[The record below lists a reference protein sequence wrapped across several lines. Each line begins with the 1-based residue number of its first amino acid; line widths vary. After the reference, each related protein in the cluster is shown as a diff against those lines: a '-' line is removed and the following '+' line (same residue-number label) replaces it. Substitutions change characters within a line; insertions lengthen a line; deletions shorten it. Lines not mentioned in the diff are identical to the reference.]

1 MKQKLL
7 PLVAVLAMSFSWN
20 AGAQEKLPLLTVN
33 GESYTNATVTT
44 VTATHLEFKHSRG
57 VASVKLKNLSPELQK
72 QFKFDPA
79 AASAAEKIQAESDA
93 KFRAEEAAK
102 PPVKKKPALAATP
115 DDKDDLVVAKLHAKS
130 FRGQKGPRFQ
140 VEQFLTPIPDTKGK
154 FVLVDF
160 WATWCG
166 PCRASI
172 PHLNAL
178 QMKFKDRL
186 VVIGLSDE
194 TAAEVKAMKS
204 PVIGYFVAVDTKS
217 RMSNEAEVRGI
228 PHAILLDPDGIVRFE
243 GNPGYLDEAVVSRLL
258 DKYSK

>member
-7 PLVAVLAMSFSWN
+7 PIVAVFVLSFALN
-20 AGAQEKLPLLTVN
+20 AGAQEKLPLLAVN
-33 GESYTNATVTT
+33 GESYTNITVTA

-57 VASVKLKNLSPELQK
+57 VASVKLKNLSPDLQK
-72 QFKFDPA
+72 KFKFDPA
-79 AASAAEKIQAESDA
+79 AASAAEKSQAESDA

-102 PPVKKKPALAATP
+102 PPVKKPAVAAPP
-115 DDKDDLVVAKLHAKS
+115 DDKDDLVVSKLHAKS

-140 VEQFLTPIPDTKGK
+140 AEQFLTPAPDTKGK
-154 FVLVDF
+154 FVLIDF

-172 PHLNAL
+172 PQLNAL

-186 VVIGLSDE
+186 VVIGLTDE
-194 TAAEVKAMKS
+194 TPAEVKAMKS
-204 PVIGYFVAVDTKS
+204 PVIGYYVAVDSQS
-217 RMSNEAEVRGI
+217 RMSKEAEVRGI
-228 PHAILLDPDGIVRFE
+228 PHAMLLDTEGIVRFE
-243 GNPGYLDEAVVSRLL
+243 GNPHYLDEKVLTRLL